1 MLDDEGEE
9 HWVSSKNAHK
19 IKIMHPTSVNGVEDM
34 VSACDEMVFIAN
46 CSHVKKKSK
55 TLLFHFVGSKANIS
69 NLVYFL

>member
-1 MLDDEGEE
+1 MDDEGEE

-46 CSHVKKKSK
+46 CSRVKKRAK
-55 TLLFHFVGSKANIS
+55 LCKANIS